1 MSDNTLRDKKEEIRR
16 KKRKSKQRKEKVKQG
31 LSIFSFIVYLV
42 GILIL
47 ATYLLSFLT
56 NTRNSL
62 FGYTARIVATGSMEP
77 TIKVN
82 SINII
87 KMCDIDE
94 IKQGDIVCFNYSQD
108 IIHRVVNKT
117 VNEQGLEV
125 VHTKG
130 DANEF
135 TDSIEVNSDMIVG
148 KVVYIFNGASTFIDK
163 YSIRPGELD
172 GTTLSKDII
181 LSCCVIGLVIWFI
194 SFLIDLGIMAYKT
207 LSKRDRFNGLI
218 NMYLNDIDEL
228 VIYRDILQDLL
239 DSTTK
244 NEVETRCA
252 YYGNKIAKVK
262 AEAEILRLHSEIRSF
277 KKNIKYCIYSN
288 RLGVLLDRED
298 KHAKE
303 NEMSIKDIID
313 YCGDFE
319 SELENKPTE

>member
-1 MSDNTLRDKKEEIRR
+1 MRANKKQ
-16 KKRKSKQRKEKVKQG
+16 KNKQG
-31 LSIFSFIVYLV
+31 LGLFSFVIYLIAIA
-42 GILIL
+42 ILVLYFI
-47 ATYLLSFLT
+47 SFMT

-87 KMCDIDE
+87 KICDIDE
-94 IKQGDIVCFNYSQD
+94 IKEGDIVCFNYSQD
-108 IIHRVVNKT
+108 IIHRVVTKT
-117 VNEQGLEV
+117 TNEQGLDV

-148 KVVYIFNGASTFIDK
+148 KVVYIFNDASNFINK

-181 LSCCVIGLVIWFI
+181 LTCCIIGAIIWLI
-194 SFLIDLGIMAYKT
+194 SSLIDLCIMIYKT
-207 LSKRDRFNGLI
+207 LSKRDRFKGLV

-228 VIYRDILQDLL
+228 VIYRDILKDLL
-239 DSTTK
+239 NGTVK
-244 NEVETRCA
+244 NETETKFE

-262 AEAEILRLHSEIRSF
+262 AEAEILRLHNEIREF
-277 KKNIKYCIYSN
+277 KKNIKYCVYSN
-288 RLGVLLDRED
+288 RLGVFIDKADKHDRES
-298 KHAKE
+298 E
-303 NEMSIKDIID
+303 VSINDIID
-313 YCGDFE
+313 YCKDFNDKP
-319 SELENKPTE
+319 ENKPSE